1 MNQKK
6 EEKDSMRKKLALL
19 LLSVFILT
27 LLPAVSVRAKKPLYG
42 TMDLQFNMGWPGPQE
57 IIPDWVGSI
66 YIDSDGDGECEEYG
80 MVFFLLELAEKGSV
94 TFFGEKWVIYKWIEA
109 ELPFS
114 DPEDFSH
121 GEILLWGYDE
131 GLTTKNSKYHMTGS
145 VKEANSPFLMWAG
158 RNVYMSGLIVVNSDG
173 MFAPGTLRIN

>member
-1 MNQKK
+1 
-6 EEKDSMRKKLALL
+6 MRKKLAVL

-27 LLPAVSVRAKKPLYG
+27 LLPVVSVNAKKPLYG
-42 TMDLQFNMGWPGPQE
+42 TMDLQFNDGWPGPQE
-57 IIPDWVGSI
+57 TIPDWVGHI

-80 MVFFLLELAEKGSV
+80 MVFFLLDFTEKGSV
-94 TFFGEKWVIYKWIEA
+94 LFFSEKWVIYEWIEA

-131 GLTTKNSKYHMTGS
+131 GLTTKNNKYHMTGS
-145 VKEANSPFLMWAG
+145 VKEAKAPFLMWVG
-158 RNVYMSGLIVVNSDG
+158 RFVYMRGRIVVNSEG
-173 MFAPGTLRIN
+173 MFAPGVFRIN